1 MKTNRDHTV
10 PLSDEAIA
18 ILEMMKPLSGNR
30 EFIFPSRI
38 KPNQPMNSQTVNA

>member
-1 MKTNRDHTV
+1 MNRDHTV

-18 ILEMMKPLSGNR
+18 VMEMMEPLSGNR

-38 KPNQPMNSQTVNA
+38 RPTSQ